1 MRRIMGRGDGMTIH
15 EASERYNIPLE
26 ILREYESWGLC
37 GTVKTVMG
45 VWQYDDTD
53 LERLS
58 MIMTLHDVGFENAEI
73 ETYMKLLLE
82 QEGTEAQ
89 RLQMLDEKRGRTG
102 LTLAQREM
110 ITFCFLA
117 AQGGCEPQLT
127 SHAKGNMNLGN
138 GKDFLIRVV
147 SQCLPYIGYPRSLN
161 AVACVNKAAED

>member
-1 MRRIMGRGDGMTIH
+1 MTIH

-89 RLQMLDEKRGRTG
+89 RLRILDEKRGRT
-102 LTLAQREM
+102 LDEIHFREKQLERLDYLRYH
-110 ITFCFLA
+110 IRKQQEA
-117 AQGGCEPQLT
+117 KQG
-127 SHAKGNMNLGN
+127 
-138 GKDFLIRVV
+138 
-147 SQCLPYIGYPRSLN
+147 
-161 AVACVNKAAED
+161 

>member
-89 RLQMLDEKRGRTG
+89 RLRILDEQRGRT
-102 LTLAQREM
+102 LDEIHFREKQLERLDYLRYH
-110 ITFCFLA
+110 IRKQQEA
-117 AQGGCEPQLT
+117 KQG
-127 SHAKGNMNLGN
+127 
-138 GKDFLIRVV
+138 
-147 SQCLPYIGYPRSLN
+147 
-161 AVACVNKAAED
+161 